1 MRRRTLAALGVGAL
15 VVVGGASWAIGPGA
29 AGLVDHFAD
38 GRRVWR
44 LGVLDVSGVRGVSL
58 SDLRI
63 ARLTLRD
70 ADGVWIEARDARL
83 QWRPF
88 ELLRGR
94 VDITRIDAAA
104 IEIARRPALS
114 APPPDR
120 GGTPDVTIGALSVA
134 RIALA
139 PNVAGEAAAALSLS
153 GALSVRD
160 DALATAR
167 LDADNLANTGE
178 VVRIRYAR
186 APILSADVQIRSPK
200 AGVIAAFVG
209 GAVDV
214 QAKAQNGKGEAVA
227 KIDDAEALR
236 AQAQWTDA
244 SWTGDAR
251 ANLLA
256 IPPLRRL
263 AARIGGA
270 WTASASG
277 APFADDR
284 PARVTLSVRSERLA
298 ATADGAFTPSLAPV
312 GPVQIKADADAH
324 VLSLSSGRIRTQGA
338 LAASSDVSRY
348 RGDLV
353 FDRAHLVGADVS
365 AKGAL
370 DLRAD
375 RTSLRIEANL
385 GDATVAG
392 GDVTAR
398 LLSGGDAA
406 LDLRYARQEGVV
418 TISALSIR
426 SRLLTVRG
434 AGVVREGQPLSGSWA
449 LADLRAIVPEWRGRG
464 LGAWRFTPAEDP
476 TLDLDGRVEALAGLP
491 EPLDQLMGP
500 RADIDAALTFD
511 RSVAVRSAR
520 VLGRNLRAAVRGRVE
535 GDALALDLEAT
546 ARGPLRI
553 GGARVDGAA
562 DIVGKIG
569 GVVDAWSV
577 GATAQLSTL
586 DVGGF
591 VMRRA
596 TVRTMLSPEP
606 GGHAGVVSFN
616 ALALDRPLSATGDL
630 VLGDEGLLLSNVDAT
645 LANLRARGRLDV
657 SDAGPQGAFTLS
669 GLIDGLAPDASG
681 HASGS
686 LRLAPKDWAMDLAL
700 RDASFGPQ
708 LDVRTGRLT
717 LVGSYEAP
725 QVSASAAGFV
735 GDAAPFRLA
744 ASGSADFRD
753 GAQAVL
759 TIDGA
764 LAGAAVATRRPLT
777 IAARPRG
784 GRLDGALAI
793 GGGVL
798 DLTYTDDGRALA
810 FDATA
815 TDVPLAALAI
825 SGEPLDGA
833 ASGRLVARGEG
844 ATLTGTL
851 DADVRGFRLAR
862 RARDPIDAQLRL
874 ALRDGRLAGSAQAT
888 SAGGLTARAEGALP
902 MDASAAPLRIA
913 RRPGATGDVTWTA
926 AGPIDGLWSV
936 FGPLDQSLVG
946 RVDGQGV
953 IRIGDARL
961 AGSGALT
968 LREGRFEDKIT
979 GIVLRDMQAD
989 IAFDEDGAVLRSL
1002 SARDRKN
1009 GKLSG
1014 SGRLGAGQDGDLRL
1028 DIDDMQVLDRPDA
1041 KAIGDGRL
1049 TLTWTRDGMK
1059 LGGDVEILSADLTPP
1074 QLSAPPPPLIDVV
1087 EINRPGGARRAAP
1100 QAKAGAVP
1108 VAMDVRIR
1116 GPRRIFTRGR
1126 GAEAEWALDVRATGS
1141 PDAPRLFGEARLLRG
1156 QVNLAGRPFA
1166 LSDGVVTFRGDP
1178 LDADVTM
1185 TAEATT
1191 TDLSATV
1198 RISGRIQDPQIDITS
1213 TPGLPEDEILP
1224 QILFGRS
1231 AQDLSPLQAAQLA
1244 ASLATLAGRGSFD
1257 VADAARR
1264 AVDLDRLDLREEAGD
1279 VLVTGGKYITRDVY
1293 LEVSRG
1299 ALGATSTSVEWQV
1312 RPRLFLISSF
1322 LANGDQRVAVRWRRS
1337 Y

>member
-1 MRRRTLAALGVGAL
+1 MRRRTLAALGVGAF
-15 VVVGGASWAIGPGA
+15 VVIGGAAWALGPGA
-29 AGLVDHFAD
+29 AWLVDTVAD

-44 LGVLDVSGVRGVSL
+44 LGVLDVSGVRGASL
-58 SDLRI
+58 SDLRV

-70 ADGVWIEARDARL
+70 SEGVWIEARDARL
-83 QWRPF
+83 AWRPF

-94 VDITRIDAAA
+94 VEIDRIDAAEIA
-104 IEIARRPALS
+104 IARRPALS

-120 GGTPDVTIGALSVA
+120 GGAPDVRIGALTVD
-134 RIALA
+134 RITLA
-139 PNVAGEAAAALSLS
+139 PNVAGAADAALSLT
-153 GALSVRD
+153 AAVSVRD
-160 DALATAR
+160 DALETLR
-167 LDADNLANTGE
+167 VDAANLADRAE
-178 VVRIRYAR
+178 IIRGRYMR
-186 APILSADVQIRSPK
+186 APTLAADVTIKSPK
-200 AGVIAAFVG
+200 GGVVAALVG
-209 GAVDV
+209 GAVD
-214 QAKAQNGKGEAVA
+214 
-227 KIDDAEALR
+227 
-236 AQAQWTDA
+236 AQATAGAGTAQARATVDGADALEATARWTDA

-256 IPPLRRL
+256 LPPLRKL
-263 AARIGGA
+263 AARIGSD
-270 WTASASG
+270 WTLSASG
-277 APFADDR
+277 APFSKSR
-284 PARVTLSVRSERLA
+284 PARVTAAARSDRVQLSLSGDLA
-298 ATADGAFTPSLAPV
+298 PSLAPS
-312 GPVQIKADADAH
+312 GPLQVSAEADAH
-324 VLSLSSGRIRTQGA
+324 VLSLSGGRVRSRGA
-338 LAASSDVSRY
+338 LTQSGDVSRY
-348 RGDLV
+348 RGDLAV
-353 FDRAHLVGADVS
+353 DKARVVGADVT
-365 AKGAL
+365 AAGAL
-370 DLRAD
+370 KIRAD
-375 RTSLRIEANL
+375 RTSFRIQANL
-385 GDATVAG
+385 DDAAVAG

-398 LLSGGDAA
+398 LLTGGDAA
-406 LDLRYARQEGVV
+406 LDLRYARQSGIV
-418 TISALSIR
+418 TIAALSIR

-434 AGVVREGQPLSGSWA
+434 AGEVREGEPLQGAWA
-449 LADLRAIVPEWRGRG
+449 LADLRAIVPDWRGRG

-520 VLGRNLRAAVRGRVE
+520 VLGRNLRAAVRGRVD
-535 GDALALDLEAT
+535 GDRLALDLEAT

-569 GVVDAWSV
+569 GVVDAWSI
-577 GATAQLSTL
+577 GATAQLATL
-586 DVGGF
+586 DVGGI
-591 VMRRA
+591 VMSRA

-606 GGHAGVVSFN
+606 GGHAGVVGFN
-616 ALALDRPLSATGDL
+616 AVALGRPLAATGDL
-630 VLGDEGLLLSNVDAT
+630 VLGDAGLSLTNVDAT
-645 LANLRARGRLDV
+645 LAGLRARGRLDV
-657 SDAGPQGAFTLS
+657 SDAGPEGAFTLS

-681 HASGS
+681 AASGS
-686 LRLAPKDWAMDLAL
+686 LRVAPKDWAMDLAL
-700 RDASFGPQ
+700 RDAAFGPQ
-708 LDVRTGRLT
+708 VDVRTGRLT
-717 LVGSYEAP
+717 LAGSYETP
-725 QVSASAAGFV
+725 QITASAAGFL
-735 GDAAPFRLA
+735 GDAAPFQLA
-744 ASGSADFRD
+744 AAGTADFRK
-753 GAQAVL
+753 GALATV
-759 TIDGA
+759 TIEGA
-764 LAGAAVATRRPLT
+764 LAGAPVTTRRPVT
-777 IAARPRG
+777 IAALDTGARI
-784 GRLDGALAI
+784 DGAI
-793 GGGVL
+793 GIGAGAL

-810 FDATA
+810 LEAVA
-815 TDVPLAALAI
+815 KDVPLGALAI
-825 SGEPLDGA
+825 SGERLDGA
-833 ASGRLVARGEG
+833 ASGRLSARGQG
-844 ATLTGTL
+844 ASLTGAL
-851 DADVRGFRLAR
+851 DGKVRGFRLAR
-862 RARDPIDAQLRL
+862 RARDPIDAQVKL
-874 ALRDGRLAGSAQAT
+874 ALRDGQISGSAQAT

-902 MDASAAPLRIA
+902 VEASAAPLRIA

-926 AGPIDGLWSV
+926 AGPVDGLWSL
-936 FGPLDQSLVG
+936 FGPLDQTLVG

-961 AGSGALT
+961 AGSGALA
-968 LREGRFEDKIT
+968 LRDARFEDKIT

-989 IAFDEDGAVLRSL
+989 IAFDEDGAELQRFT
-1002 SARDRKN
+1002 ARDRKD

-1014 SGRLGAGQDGDLRL
+1014 SGRLGAGRDGDLRL
-1028 DIDDMQVLDRPDA
+1028 DLDDMQVLDRPDA

-1049 TLTWTRDGMK
+1049 TLSWSPDGMK
-1059 LGGDVEILSADLTPP
+1059 LGGDVEILSAELTPP

-1087 EINRPGGARRAAP
+1087 EINRPGGVRRAAA
-1100 QAKAGAVP
+1100 QAKAGSVP

-1141 PDAPRLFGEARLLRG
+1141 PEAPRLFGEARLLRG

-1178 LDADVTM
+1178 LDADVAM

-1191 TDLSATV
+1191 TDLTATV
-1198 RISGRIQDPQIDITS
+1198 RISGRIEDPQIDVTS
-1213 TPGLPEDEILP
+1213 TPPLPEDEILP

-1264 AVDLDRLDLREEAGD
+1264 AVDLDRLDLREEAGA

-1312 RPRLFLISSF
+1312 KPRLFLISSF